1 MTDEPQASS
10 ETTIPA
16 IPPAEARAA
25 EQVGGAASSLAWK
38 ENELLSENLSPD
50 ELAQQARHAE
60 HGRSQRFKNHFE
72 WMAIGALWLSALAIA
87 LVGGV
92 WILHM
97 ILPAKYRWLTIEDIS
112 HLQSIA
118 TAGLLVGVI
127 GNHFKKRLS

>member
-1 MTDEPQASS
+1 VS
-10 ETTIPA
+10 ETPAAPLSVIPA
-16 IPPAEARAA
+16 IPETEARAA

-50 ELAQQARHAE
+50 ELAKQAQRAE

-72 WMAIGALWLSALAIA
+72 LMAIGALWLSAGAIA
-87 LVGGV
+87 IIGAI
-92 WILHM
+92 WIAHM
-97 ILPAKYRWLTIEDIS
+97 IFPAKWRWLTTEDIS